1 MKHLLAVLFAA
12 GVTSLFA
19 ETLAWYHFDEVAP
32 GEKPT
37 PETRFLNAVDPAVA
51 PGRPISQI
59 DWLTKRDDDT
69 HFPLGASAFPNGF
82 SVLDP
87 LSGDAPVNARA
98 LVFSTGKREDGYY
111 GASGVEIANDPASTT
126 GKLTYECFVR
136 FDPSRTPDG
145 MGGNCKRVILAK
157 DKKKDD
163 DRTGFKLV
171 YDYWGD
177 WGRNLMVYV
186 NSDQVVNASSV
197 FLTDGKWHHVALTF
211 DAADSSVRVYVD
223 YALVGE
229 ATGLAADLS
238 KMSNEALAVGFMPYD
253 ASWPRWG
260 GIIDE
265 LRVSDVAL
273 LPSQM
278 LQARASSA
286 ARPVDKDTAAYQSF
300 SLGDEFALT
309 MQMRNEAN
317 GEGSLGEPSFY
328 SKGNAPTQIPDVP
341 IRQIGT
347 SEGLVENTRAISFSG
362 YAKGWA
368 FEDPSATLIQGDYT
382 AEMFF
387 RTSDAYSKNCNLMVQ
402 SGAVSLQ
409 LRYDGFR
416 INWEGPKAWGNFC
429 DGKWHHVALVYV
441 KADGKYY
448 LYVDYTYRGSKS
460 VDIDPETVEKAFRF
474 GGETAEYWELF
485 HDIDIDE
492 VRITRRA
499 LDPNEFIHPYDS
511 TVAWEISCD
520 ASDNLFASRLW
531 NSVPDFSSKELMYW
545 YFDSSDKAGAQVAD
559 GLLSEPRVNES
570 SIATTGGVNRCGGI
584 VLNDP
589 EKSVVT
595 GPFTVEF
602 CYQLADGYVPS
613 SAEFMFYIEGAC
625 HIQMY
630 DGELYIQSSPGGWK
644 DIAKHY
650 APADGKWHHVAV
662 TYDPDKGEFRAYFD
676 YVYLGRNERHI
687 DPETVDNKIYI
698 GSNPW
703 NQSPR
708 TWKFDNVRITRKVLK
723 PCEFLTSKHVI
734 GPTLAWA
741 SFDNG
746 DGSFAQEYDE
756 AATYSGEATFASRG
770 AGAEVLDAEGNV
782 IRENKGSLRML
793 SGAASYSRLSLLER
807 TDLTAEL
814 FLRAAAIADGT
825 DVLSLTGKVKDS
837 TLTIW
842 SLRAVNGVLKVF
854 AGETA
859 VADAGTIPASWTHF
873 AVVFDPA
880 ADGSSTAVKVYRDH
894 ELVDEQ
900 PFTGTLAV
908 DGLKD
913 SSLKI
918 GSFDGAV
925 DELRFSKGALGV
937 ADMLYRPKPDGM
949 LLIIR

>member
-1 MKHLLAVLFAA
+1 MKHMLAVLFTISAA
-12 GVTSLFA
+12 SLFA

-37 PETRFLNAVDPAVA
+37 TEIRFLNAVNPAVA
-51 PGRPISQI
+51 PGRPITQI
-59 DWLTKRDDDT
+59 DWMSKTDDDT
-69 HFPLGASAFPNGF
+69 HFPQGASAFPNGF

-87 LSGDAPVNARA
+87 VSGDAPANARA
-98 LVFSTGKREDGYY
+98 LVFTTGKRAEDGYY
-111 GASGVEIANDPASTT
+111 GASGVRIENDPVSTT

-145 MGGNCKRVILAK
+145 MGSNCKRVILAK
-157 DKKKDD
+157 HKDD
-163 DRTGFKLV
+163 NGGIGFKLV
-171 YDYWGD
+171 YDYWGEY
-177 WGRNLMVYV
+177 GRNIMVYV
-186 NSDQVVNASSV
+186 NSDQVVDASV
-197 FLTDGKWHHVALTF
+197 IHLNDGKWHHIALTF
-211 DAADSSVRVYVD
+211 DAADSSVRVYAD

-229 ATGLAADLS
+229 ATGLAVDFSQMASNPLS
-238 KMSNEALAVGFMPYD
+238 VGYLEGD

-265 LRVSDVAL
+265 LRVSDAAL
-273 LPSQM
+273 TPSQM
-278 LQARASSA
+278 LQAQASSA
-286 ARPVDKDTAAYQSF
+286 ARPVDNDTAAYQSF
-300 SLGDEFALT
+300 SLGDEFTFSL
-309 MQMRNEAN
+309 QMRNEAN
-317 GEGSLGEPSFY
+317 GEGSLGAPSFY
-328 SKGNAPTQIPDVP
+328 SKGNAPTQISDVP

-347 SEGLVENTRAISFSG
+347 SEGLVKNTRAISFAG
-362 YAKGWA
+362 NAKGWA

-387 RTSDAYSKNCNLMVQ
+387 RTSDEYSSDCYLMAQDNAMV
-402 SGAVSLQ
+402 LQ
-409 LRYDGFR
+409 LKNDGLR
-416 INWEGPKAWGNFC
+416 MNWSGPQARGNFC

-441 KADGKYY
+441 KAEGKYD
-448 LYVDYTYRGSKS
+448 LYVDYTRRGSKES
-460 VDIDPETVEKAFRF
+460 NIDPETAEKAFRF
-474 GGETAEYWELF
+474 GGESSSYWNLF

-520 ASDNLFASRLW
+520 ASDILASRIW
-531 NSVPDFSSKELMYW
+531 STVPDFSRMRDWS
-545 YFDSSDKAGAQVAD
+545 FDSSDKAGEQVAD
-559 GLLSEPRVNES
+559 DLLSGPRVNES
-570 SIATTGGVNRCGGI
+570 SIATTGGDERCRGI

-602 CYQLADGYVPS
+602 SYQLADGYVPS
-613 SAEFMFYIEGAC
+613 SAEYMFFIANGC
-625 HIQMY
+625 HIQLSN
-630 DGELYIQSSPGGWK
+630 GELYIQDGNWK
-644 DIAKHY
+644 DIAKNY

-662 TYDPDKGEFRAYFD
+662 IYDPDKGEFRAYFD
-676 YVYLGRNERHI
+676 YVYLGRREGSI
-687 DPETVDNKIYI
+687 DSSTVGDNIYI
-698 GSNPW
+698 SNDKW
-703 NQSPR
+703 DQSPR
-708 TWKFDNVRITRKVLK
+708 TWKFDNVRVTRKALK
-723 PCEFLTSKHVI
+723 PCEFLTSKHVD

-741 SFDNG
+741 YFDNG
-746 DGSFAQEYDE
+746 DGSFAQKYDE
-756 AATYSGEATFASRG
+756 AATYSGAATFASRG

-793 SGAASYSRLSLLER
+793 SGVASYSRLSLLER

-814 FLRAAAIADGT
+814 FLRAKAIADGT
-825 DVLSLTGKVKDS
+825 DVLALTVKDA
-837 TLTIW
+837 TPVW
-842 SLRAVNGVLKVF
+842 SLRAVNGALKVF
-854 AGETA
+854 AGGIA

-873 AVVFDPA
+873 AVAFDPA

-894 ELVDEQ
+894 EQVDEQ
-900 PFTGTLAV
+900 SFAGTLAV

>member
-19 ETLAWYHFDEVAP
+19 KTLAWYHFDEVAP

-59 DWLTKRDDDT
+59 DWWEDKTGT
-69 HFPLGASAFPNGF
+69 HFPQGVAAFPDGF
-82 SVLDP
+82 SALDP
-87 LSGDAPVNARA
+87 VSGLASENARA
-98 LVFSTGKREDGYY
+98 LVFTTGKREDGYY
-111 GASGVEIANDPASTT
+111 GASGVEIANEPASTT
-126 GKLTYECFVR
+126 GKITYECFVR

-145 MGGNCKRVILAK
+145 MGNNCKRVILAK
-157 DKKKDD
+157 NKNKDD

-186 NSDQVVNASSV
+186 DSDKVVDASEIH
-197 FLTDGKWHHVALTF
+197 LEDCKWHHIALTF
-211 DAADSSVRVYVD
+211 DAADSSVRVYAD

-229 ATGLAADLS
+229 KTGLSADLS
-238 KMSNEALAVGFMPYD
+238 KMSNEALAVGFAPYD
-253 ASWPRWG
+253 SSCPRWG
-260 GIIDE
+260 GVVDE
-265 LRVSDVAL
+265 LKISDAAL
-273 LPSQM
+273 TPQQM
-278 LQARASSA
+278 LKVQSSST
-286 ARPVDKDTAAYQSF
+286 ARPVDEDTAAYQSF
-300 SLGDEFALT
+300 SLGDEFALN

-317 GEGSLGEPSFY
+317 GEGSLGEPSFC

-347 SEGLVENTRAISFSG
+347 SEGLVENTKAISFSG

-368 FEDPSATLIQGDYT
+368 FADPSATLIQGDYT

-387 RTSDAYSKNCNLMVQ
+387 RISDAYSKNCNLMAQ

-409 LRYDGFR
+409 LQYDGFR
-416 INWEGPKAWGNFC
+416 INWEGPKARGNFC

-441 KADGKYY
+441 KDGGKYD

-520 ASDNLFASRLW
+520 ASDSFFASRLW
-531 NSVPDFSSKELMYW
+531 NSVPDFSSKELKYW

-570 SIATTGGVNRCGGI
+570 SIATTGGVSRCGGI
-584 VLNDP
+584 ILNDP

-602 CYQLADGYVPS
+602 CYQLADGYVS
-613 SAEFMFYIEGAC
+613 SDSEFMFYIEGAC
-625 HIQMY
+625 HIKIY
-630 DGELYIQSSPGGWK
+630 KGELYIQSSIDDWT

-662 TYDPDKGEFRAYFD
+662 IYDPDKGEFRAYFD
-676 YVYLGRNERHI
+676 YGYLGRREGSV
-687 DPETVDNKIYI
+687 DPEKVGDKIYI
-698 GSNPW
+698 GTEYW
-703 NQSPR
+703 DQSLR
-708 TWKFDNVRITRKVLK
+708 TWKFDNVRVTRKALK
-723 PCEFLTSKHVI
+723 PCEFLTSKHVD

-741 SFDNG
+741 YFDNG
-746 DGSFAQEYDE
+746 DGSFAQKYDE

-782 IRENKGSLRML
+782 LRENKGSLRML
-793 SGAASYSRLSLLER
+793 SGVASYSRLSLLER

-814 FLRAAAIADGT
+814 FLRAKAIADGT
-825 DVLSLTGKVKDS
+825 DVLALTVKDA
-837 TLTIW
+837 TPVW
-842 SLRAVNGVLKVF
+842 SLRAVNGALKVF
-854 AGETA
+854 AGGTE
-859 VADAGTIPASWTHF
+859 VADAGTVPASWAHF
-873 AVVFDPA
+873 AVAFDPA
-880 ADGSSTAVKVYRDH
+880 ADGSSTAVKVYRNH

-900 PFTGTLAV
+900 SFAGTLAV

-937 ADMLYRPKPDGM
+937 ADMLYRPKASGFI
-949 LLIIR
+949 LLFR